1 MLNKL
6 PQLSETLVPNSVNPT
21 DTIEYINSYIDN
33 FSCENMS
40 VDISFMNV
48 LDACYVSTL
57 CSTKHFTKYPQGK
70 INWKISSE
78 LVREFNKDLELGNS
92 SYIL

>member
-57 CSTKHFTKYPQGK
+57 CSTKHFTKYPNGK
-70 INWKISSE
+70 ISWKVSSE
-78 LVREFNKDLELGNS
+78 SVKDFNKDLELGNNC
-92 SYIL
+92 YIL

>member
-6 PQLSETLVPNSVNPT
+6 PQLQETLTPNSANPAEAVN
-21 DTIEYINSYIDN
+21 YINSYIDN

-57 CSTKHFTKYPQGK
+57 CATKHFTKYPNGK

-78 LVREFNKDLELGNS
+78 MVRDFNKDLELGNNN
-92 SYIL
+92 YIL

>member
-1 MLNKL
+1 MLQLL
-6 PQLSETLVPNSVNPT
+6 PQNETLKPNSINP
-21 DTIEYINSYIDN
+21 ERAVKYINAYIN
-33 FSCENMS
+33 KYPCENMS

-57 CSTKHFTKYPQGK
+57 CSATHYIKYPQGK

-78 LVREFNKDLELGNS
+78 LIREFNKDLELGNTE
-92 SYIL
+92 YCL

>member
-6 PQLSETLVPNSVNPT
+6 PQLSATLVPNSVNPT
-21 DTIEYINSYIDN
+21 DTIEYINSYIDKY
-33 FSCENMS
+33 SCENMS

-92 SYIL
+92 NYIL